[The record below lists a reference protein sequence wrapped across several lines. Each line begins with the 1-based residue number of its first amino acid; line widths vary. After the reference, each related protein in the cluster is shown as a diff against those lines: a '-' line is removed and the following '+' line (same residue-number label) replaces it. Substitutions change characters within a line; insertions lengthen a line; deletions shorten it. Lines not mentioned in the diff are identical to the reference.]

1 MDQTQKNGTKGRLFV
16 VSGPSGSGK
25 STLSREAARRT
36 GTSLSLSATTRP
48 PGPSEVDGKDYT
60 FLNKEE
66 FIEKISQNEFL
77 EYAEV
82 FGYYYG
88 TPATT
93 VHQKIEAG
101 QNLVL
106 EIDVQGAKQVF
117 SRYPDAI
124 GILIVPP
131 SQEEL
136 HRRLNQ
142 RGRDDVETM
151 NRRLEKAQWEIDQA
165 KVDEHFK
172 HTIVNDDLEQAL
184 EELGTIIGSQNETM
198 CK

>member
-1 MDQTQKNGTKGRLFV
+1 MGHTRTKGDRGQLFV

-25 STLSREAARRT
+25 STLSREAVRRT
-36 GTSLSLSATTRP
+36 GASLSISTTTRS
-48 PGPSEVDGKDYT
+48 PGPSEVNGKDYT
-60 FLNKEE
+60 FISKEK
-66 FIEKISQNEFL
+66 FIEKINQNEFL

-82 FGYYYG
+82 FGHYYG

-101 QNLVL
+101 QTIVL

-117 SRYPDAI
+117 SRYPNAI

-131 SQEEL
+131 NTEEL

-142 RGRDDVETM
+142 RGRDNVETM
-151 NRRLEKAQWEIDQA
+151 KKRLEKAQWEIDQA
-165 KVDEHFK
+165 KVDLHFK
-172 HTIVNDDLEQAL
+172 HTIINDHLEQAI
-184 EELGTIIGSQNETM
+184 EELGTIIESKNETM
-198 CK
+198 CQ

>member
-1 MDQTQKNGTKGRLFV
+1 MGHTRTKGDRGQLFV

-25 STLSREAARRT
+25 STLSREAVRRT
-36 GTSLSLSATTRP
+36 GASLSISTTTRS
-48 PGPSEVDGKDYT
+48 PGPSEVNGKDYT
-60 FLNKEE
+60 FISKEE

-82 FGYYYG
+82 FGHYYG

-101 QNLVL
+101 QTIVL

-117 SRYPDAI
+117 SRYPNAI

-131 SQEEL
+131 NTEEL

-142 RGRDDVETM
+142 RGRDNVETM
-151 NRRLEKAQWEIDQA
+151 KKRLEKAQWEIDQA
-165 KVDEHFK
+165 KVDLHFK
-172 HTIVNDDLEQAL
+172 HTIINDHLEQAI
-184 EELGTIIGSQNETM
+184 EELGTIIESKNETM
-198 CK
+198 CQ

>member
-1 MDQTQKNGTKGRLFV
+1 MGHTRTKGDRGQLFV

-25 STLSREAARRT
+25 STLSREAVRRT
-36 GTSLSLSATTRP
+36 GASLSISTTTRS
-48 PGPSEVDGKDYT
+48 PGPSEVNGKDYT
-60 FLNKEE
+60 FISKEE

-82 FGYYYG
+82 FGHYYG

-101 QNLVL
+101 QTIVL

-117 SRYPDAI
+117 SRYPNAI

-131 SQEEL
+131 NTEEL

-142 RGRDDVETM
+142 RGRDNVETM
-151 NRRLEKAQWEIDQA
+151 KKRLEKAQWEIDQA
-165 KVDEHFK
+165 KVDLHFK
-172 HTIVNDDLEQAL
+172 YTIINDHLEQAI
-184 EELGTIIGSQNETM
+184 EELGTIIESKNETM
-198 CK
+198 CQ